1 MIIMQDYQQRLR
13 QLSTIAVESVAVP
26 LANEMLAEVKN
37 RIVLDGK
44 KSDNTQIGQY
54 SVKSAYFE
62 KKVFD
67 KQSAFKPTGKKESI
81 LYSTVNINTG
91 KVKSPKRRTITS
103 FGEKIYSKGEKGFQY
118 DERMTMFL
126 AGGYKELRLIQ
137 GKPIDKINENYTG
150 STLAAYQ
157 QAQGEGFI
165 VQGFT
170 TQKSSLIRHGQELK
184 RGDIF
189 KPTKE
194 ELATY
199 NTEFSKGIQDLQVK
213 ILKGV

>member
-1 MIIMQDYQQRLR
+1 MITMQDYQQRLR

-44 KSDNTQIGQY
+44 GSNNAPIGQY
-54 SVKSAYFE
+54 STKSAYFGRE
-62 KKVFD
+62 AFD
-67 KQSAFKPTGKKESI
+67 KQGAFKPQGK
-81 LYSTVNINTG
+81 
-91 KVKSPKRRTITS
+91 
-103 FGEKIYSKGEKGFQY
+103 FGARKDAK
-118 DERMTMFL
+118 TMYIPT
-126 AGGYKELRLIQ
+126 GYKGLRDVQ
-137 GKPIDKINENYTG
+137 GKPSDKINENYTG

-194 ELATY
+194 ELTTY
-199 NTEFSKGIQDLQVK
+199 NTGFSKGIQDLQVK